1 MLGVTDATYWT
12 ERVEAT
18 PARPLKYFVCFA
30 TWRARNFPLI
40 LVDVLPREV
49 VEILATK
56 SGWTAKIHPI
66 LAQHGSTGWSTC
78 VSCSLGWASVRLGSH
93 AMAYGA
99 PCPAGM
105 VLVLPVRTISCRQE
119 LFFAMDLKHS

>member
-1 MLGVTDATYWT
+1 MIVVTDATYWT

-18 PARPLKYFVCFA
+18 RARPLKYFLCFG
-30 TWRARNFPLI
+30 TGRARNFPLI

-56 SGWTAKIHPI
+56 SGWTAK
-66 LAQHGSTGWSTC
+66 STLSLRSTDPLLHSGWSTC
-78 VSCSLGWASVRLGSH
+78 VSCSLGWARVRLGSH

-105 VLVLPVRTISCRQE
+105 VLVHNNSIPIQL
-119 LFFAMDLKHS
+119 

>member
-18 PARPLKYFVCFA
+18 RARPLKYFLCFG
-30 TWRARNFPLI
+30 TGRARNFPLI

-56 SGWTAKIHPI
+56 SGWTAKSSLSLRPRIHFSIQDCP
-66 LAQHGSTGWSTC
+66 TR
-78 VSCSLGWASVRLGSH
+78 VSCPSRLG
-93 AMAYGA
+93 
-99 PCPAGM
+99 
-105 VLVLPVRTISCRQE
+105 
-119 LFFAMDLKHS
+119 